1 VGHIA
6 WGGAASGLPDVLHYK
21 NSAEQH
27 SVNPLNLNTFSIKMD
42 CLSVK
47 IMLQNLS
54 TQAILGLNRGDHAIL
69 VSVLAACG
77 PSSGAAGLGLGL

>member
-1 VGHIA
+1 
-6 WGGAASGLPDVLHYK
+6 LHYK
-21 NSAEQH
+21 KLGLLHEED
-27 SVNPLNLNTFSIKMD
+27 PLNLNTLSIKMD
-42 CLSVK
+42 CSLAK

-54 TQAILGLNRGDHAIL
+54 KQAISGLDRGDHAIL